1 MSIPVAPGP
10 ISGRVTLPGSKSFT
24 NRALPIAALATGVST
39 IHGAL
44 DSDDTRY
51 MVAALQELGIAVEA
65 DWNTG
70 TILVSGANGVIPAT
84 EADLFLGNSG
94 TSMRF
99 LTALVALGVGRYR
112 LDGNDAMRTRPIGP
126 LIEGLRSMG
135 VDVNELGAPGCPPLE
150 IVTNGLPGE
159 TVVMPGDLS
168 SQYFSALAMVAPY
181 ARGAMEIVVEGELVS
196 KPYIDLTADA
206 MAAFGV
212 TLRHDKYQRIWVEP
226 DQKYHATEYNVEPD
240 ASAASYFFALAA
252 VTGGSITV
260 ERLPSSSAQGD
271 TGFVDVLESMGCR
284 VDRGRQDITVRG
296 PDKLQGVDVDMNAIS
311 DTVMTL
317 AAIAPFANCPTTI
330 RNIGHIRLKETD
342 RLTALATELGRLGIA
357 TNETPDSLTIYPG
370 EPQPAIVQTYDD
382 HRIAMSYA
390 ITGVKAP
397 GIRIADPMC
406 VRKTVPRFWDILFG
420 LIEPSRD

>member
-1 MSIPVAPGP
+1 
-10 ISGRVTLPGSKSFT
+10 
-24 NRALPIAALATGVST
+24 
-39 IHGAL
+39 
-44 DSDDTRY
+44 
-51 MVAALQELGIAVEA
+51 
-65 DWNTG
+65 
-70 TILVSGANGVIPAT
+70 
-84 EADLFLGNSG
+84 
-94 TSMRF
+94 
-99 LTALVALGVGRYR
+99 
-112 LDGNDAMRTRPIGP
+112 
-126 LIEGLRSMG
+126 
-135 VDVNELGAPGCPPLE
+135 
-150 IVTNGLPGE
+150 
-159 TVVMPGDLS
+159 
-168 SQYFSALAMVAPY
+168 
-181 ARGAMEIVVEGELVS
+181 MEIVVEGELVS

-212 TLRHDKYQRIWVEP
+212 TLRHDKYQRIWIEP

-252 VTGGSITV
+252 VTGGSVTV